1 MLPVFLSIAVILL
14 LILIKILVLD
24 RKEAGSKTAT
34 GPSDIPAEAW
44 IARDTSV
51 MSGVTTIGTLR
62 ANEVTAIVPEISR
75 KVTSVRMREGAFVE
89 QGELLFRLDDSD
101 LQARMAKLRIEER
114 LAEANEAREKA
125 LLAKGGI
132 SQERYDEV
140 LNHLERI
147 RAEIGILGVDLS
159 KTEIRAP
166 FSGRLG
172 LRNVSP
178 GTMVDPSVVL
188 TTLQDTRIMKVDFTV
203 PERYAGSIHPGMEF
217 SFSTDDNA
225 GNYQAKV
232 EAGEP
237 AIDLR
242 TRTMTVRGVVSGNP
256 AALTPG
262 ASVKVSLD
270 AGAALAGIYLP
281 STCLIPS
288 QLGYSVFLYKS
299 GKAKRQMV
307 KTGMRGAGM
316 VMIREGVAQG
326 DTVVTT
332 GLLKIQEGVSVK
344 IIKIQ

>member
-24 RKEAGSKTAT
+24 RKEAGSKAAT
-34 GPSDIPAEAW
+34 GPSEIPAEAW

-62 ANEVTAIVPEISR
+62 ANEVTDIVPEISK

-147 RAEIGILGVDLS
+147 RAEIGILRVDLS

-217 SFSTDDNA
+217 SFTTDDNA
-225 GNYQAKV
+225 GKYQAKV

-256 AALTPG
+256 ATLTPG

-288 QLGYSVFLYKS
+288 QLGYSVFLYKN

-332 GLLKIQEGVSVK
+332 GLLKIQEGLSVK